1 MPWYIEKD
9 TGQERRRKAQ
19 GVCLTPHYGEDEA
32 AANRAARKRA
42 KNDPHGDTF
51 VAVYLIPLDKKEE
64 KLLLQK
70 VQEERR
76 RGSGAARM
84 LMTMA
89 AGLASGLDM
98 PVTARGAPTV
108 PPKSRG
114 RWEHCSPDLLRARGP
129 DFCATA
135 ARRGCLCGLHGS
147 HDHWVRDDSEQGS
160 DLEFEERPPF
170 GEFLHNMGAAQKI
183 DNGDGTITL
192 VDGNGTPRLVVG
204 KTLHDQV
211 VAVDL
216 ESITSGELMRAVRR
230 STGSPADLGS
240 LLLEAAQGGEV
251 VVLPRV
257 ECGHPTPDG
266 PCCRLQG
273 HVSKTHWARM
283 PVTSEAQEDEGP
295 VDTGARVEREAER
308 AAHTGSTTEV
318 TSKAS
323 STFVVGDMAFFE
335 PKAYFDIHSSFPES
349 MRRPVDPR
357 FRLKGLGK
365 KKKP

>member
-19 GVCLTPHYGEDEA
+19 GVCFTPHYGEDEA
-32 AANRAARKRA
+32 AANRAARKRT

-51 VAVYLIPLDKKEE
+51 VAVYLIPLDEKEE
-64 KLLLQK
+64 KLLL
-70 VQEERR
+70 QEERR

-89 AGLASGLDM
+89 AGLASGLNT
-98 PVTARGAPTV
+98 PVVTRGARRSAP
-108 PPKSRG
+108 S
-114 RWEHCSPDLLRARGP
+114 SPDLG
-129 DFCATA
+129 
-135 ARRGCLCGLHGS
+135 
-147 HDHWVRDDSEQGS
+147 E
-160 DLEFEERPPF
+160 LEEEHPPF
-170 GEFLHNMGAAQKI
+170 GEFLRNMGDAQKI

-204 KTLHDQV
+204 KNIHDQI
-211 VAVDL
+211 VAIDL
-216 ESITSGELMRAVRR
+216 ESDR
-230 STGSPADLGS
+230 STVRVAE
-240 LLLEAAQGGEV
+240 LLRQQEGHAV
-251 VVLPRV
+251 VPRI

-283 PVTSEAQEDEGP
+283 PVTPEDP

-318 TSKAS
+318 TNKAS
-323 STFVVGDMAFFE
+323 STLVVGDLAFFE
-335 PKAYFDIHSSFPES
+335 PKAYFDIHSSCPEA
-349 MRRPVDPR
+349 MLRPVDPR

-365 KKKP
+365 KKP

>member
-70 VQEERR
+70 VREERR

-89 AGLASGLDM
+89 AGLASGLDT
-98 PVTARGAPTV
+98 PITARGAPTV

-135 ARRGCLCGLHGS
+135 ARRGCLCGLNGS

-204 KTLHDQV
+204 KNLHDQI
-211 VAVDL
+211 VAIDL
-216 ESITSGELMRAVRR
+216 ETAPSAARILRSSGVE
-230 STGSPADLGS
+230 
-240 LLLEAAQGGEV
+240 GGEV
-251 VVLPRV
+251 ALLPRV

-283 PVTSEAQEDEGP
+283 PVTPEAQEDEGP

-308 AAHTGSTTEV
+308 AAYTGSTTEV

-323 STFVVGDMAFFE
+323 STFVVGDLAFFE

-357 FRLKGLGK
+357 FRLKGLEK